1 MERKIKRILESLF
14 RKVKQ
19 LDIESSRFV
28 FEESENKSSTLN
40 NYFINNKIY
49 FFSING
55 TYFKFKKLND
65 FVKAKQRNNPV
76 KLNYFKN

>member
-40 NYFINNKIY
+40 NYFINNKI
-49 FFSING
+49 
-55 TYFKFKKLND
+55 L
-65 FVKAKQRNNPV
+65 
-76 KLNYFKN
+76 